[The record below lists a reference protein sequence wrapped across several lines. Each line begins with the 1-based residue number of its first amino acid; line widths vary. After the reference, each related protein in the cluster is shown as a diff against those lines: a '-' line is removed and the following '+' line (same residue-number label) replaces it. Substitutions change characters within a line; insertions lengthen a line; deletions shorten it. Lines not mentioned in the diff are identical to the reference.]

1 MSVFRALSNQN
12 KLNKENT
19 EILITTA
26 LEESE
31 RLHSFISDV
40 LEMTRIESGAIKLD
54 KKPLNPFLIVAKILA
69 RFEKQL
75 QEYQMEIAL
84 DQKIKINFD
93 QIALEQII
101 QNLVDNTIKYSSK
114 NTKIIIC
121 DEISSDNYRIF
132 IKDEGSGIDPTKLD
146 LIFNKFERFSLEDKV
161 LGSGLGLAIVKALM
175 EINNAAIVAKNS
187 DEAKGAVFILEF
199 SEYSFKP

>member
-1 MSVFRALSNQN
+1 MRSSKSSKIL
-12 KLNKENT
+12 
-19 EILITTA
+19 LIT
-26 LEESE
+26 
-31 RLHSFISDV
+31 
-40 LEMTRIESGAIKLD
+40 
-54 KKPLNPFLIVAKILA
+54 P
-69 RFEKQL
+69 
-75 QEYQMEIAL
+75 
-84 DQKIKINFD
+84 
-93 QIALEQII
+93 
-101 QNLVDNTIKYSSK
+101 K